1 MSVNEL
7 VCFEKVTKRY
17 GKRTVIHSL
26 DMVLREGECVAL
38 AGHNGAG
45 KSTVMKLIL
54 GLISPSNGEVRLLG
68 QQASGSQ
75 SVKLRFDIGYLPEVV
90 SLYPNLT
97 GQETLDFYAKL
108 KQVKGTSYHDLLA
121 KVGIAG
127 AAKQRVNTYS
137 KGMRQRLA
145 LAQTLLGDPKIFLF
159 DEPTTGLDP
168 ASRQQFYDIIRE
180 LRAQGATILL
190 CTHALT
196 ELEGNIDRVMVM
208 NQGQKVVDGS
218 LDSLRRDSGLTY
230 RIQVK
235 TAQDSPPDTINSWYK
250 IASSFYRLDCQ
261 QNHKMTVLR
270 DLMQSEQVVDV
281 STYAPSLDEIYAH
294 YLEREDV

>member
-1 MSVNEL
+1 MSANEL
-7 VCFEKVTKRY
+7 VCLENVTKSY

-54 GLISPSNGEVRLLG
+54 GLISPSKGEVRLLG
-68 QQASGSQ
+68 KQASGSQ

-108 KQVKGTSYHDLLA
+108 KQVKGTSYRDLLG

-145 LAQTLLGDPKIFLF
+145 LAQTLLGEPKIFLF

-180 LRAQGATILL
+180 LRTQGATILL

-208 NQGQKVVDGS
+208 NQGQKVADGS

-235 TAQDSPPDTINSWYK
+235 TAQDSPPDSVNNWHK
-250 IASSFYRLDCQ
+250 MAPGFYRFDCEQ
-261 QNHKMTVLR
+261 DRKMSVLR
-270 DLMQSEQVVDV
+270 ELMQNDQVVDV

>member
-1 MSVNEL
+1 MSANEL
-7 VCFEKVTKRY
+7 VCLEKVTKRY
-17 GKRTVIHSL
+17 GQRTVIHLL

-54 GLISPSNGEVRLLG
+54 GLISPTQGEVRLMG
-68 QQASGSQ
+68 HQASGRQ

-108 KQVKGTSYHDLLA
+108 KQVKGKSYRDLLA
-121 KVGIAG
+121 KVGIAN
-127 AAKQRVNTYS
+127 AAKQRVNTFS

-168 ASRQQFYDIIRE
+168 ASRQQFYAIVRE

-208 NQGQKVVDGS
+208 NQGQKVADGS
-218 LDSLRRDSGLTY
+218 LDSLRSDSGLDY

-235 TAQDSPPDTINSWYK
+235 TAEDSPPDRMNSWQK
-250 IASSFYRLDCQ
+250 IAPSFYRLDCEQ
-261 QNHKMTVLR
+261 VQKMSVLR
-270 DLMQSEQVVDV
+270 SLMQNDQVLDV
-281 STYAPSLDEIYAH
+281 HTYAPSLDEIYAH

>member
-1 MSVNEL
+1 MSANEL
-7 VCFEKVTKRY
+7 VCLEKVKKCY
-17 GKRTVIHSL
+17 GKSTVIQSL

-54 GLISPSNGEVRLLG
+54 GLISPTEGEVRLLG
-68 QQASGSQ
+68 QQASGRH

-97 GQETLDFYAKL
+97 GIETLDFYAKL
-108 KQVKGTSYHDLLA
+108 KQVKGKSYQDLLA
-121 KVGIAG
+121 KVGIAN

-145 LAQTLLGDPKIFLF
+145 LAQSLLGDPKIFLF

-168 ASRQQFYDIIRE
+168 ASRQQFYDVIRE
-180 LRAQGATILL
+180 LRERGSTILL

-196 ELEGNIDRVMVM
+196 ELEGNVDRVVVM
-208 NQGQKVVDGS
+208 NQGQKVADGS
-218 LDSLRRDSGLTY
+218 LDSLRTESGLRY
-230 RIQVK
+230 RVQVK
-235 TAQDSPPDTINSWYK
+235 TAQDSPPDSTLPWQK
-250 IASSFYRLDCQ
+250 IAPSLYRFNCEQ
-261 QNHKMTVLR
+261 EQKMTLLGSLV
-270 DLMQSEQVVDV
+270 QNPQVVDIN
-281 STYAPSLDEIYAH
+281 THAPSIDEIYAH
-294 YLEREDV
+294 YLKREDV

>member
-1 MSVNEL
+1 MSANEL
-7 VCFEKVTKRY
+7 VCLDQVEMTY

-54 GLISPSNGEVRLLG
+54 GLISPSKGEVRLLG
-68 QQASGSQ
+68 HQASGRQ

-97 GQETLDFYAKL
+97 GRETLDFYAEL
-108 KQVKGTSYHDLLA
+108 KQIKDRSYPELLA
-121 KVGIAG
+121 KVGIAN

-137 KGMRQRLA
+137 KGMKQRLA
-145 LAQTLLGDPKIFLF
+145 LAQALLGDPKILLF

-180 LRAQGATILL
+180 LRERGATILL

-196 ELEGNIDRVMVM
+196 ELEGNVDRVVVM
-208 NQGQKVVDGS
+208 NQGLKVADGS
-218 LDSLRRDSGLTY
+218 LDSLRTDSGLTY
-230 RIQVK
+230 RIQIK
-235 TAQDSPPDTINSWYK
+235 TATDSPPDTGHKWQRIDANIYRFNCEQNEKMSLLSTLVQNS
-250 IASSFYRLDCQ
+250 
-261 QNHKMTVLR
+261 H
-270 DLMQSEQVVDV
+270 VVDV
-281 STYAPSLDEIYAH
+281 NTHAPSLDEIYAH
-294 YLEREDV
+294 YLRREDV

>member
-1 MSVNEL
+1 MSANEL
-7 VCFEKVTKRY
+7 VCLEKVKMRY

-54 GLISPSNGEVRLLG
+54 GLISPVEGSVRLLG
-68 QQASGSQ
+68 HPASGRQ

-97 GQETLDFYAKL
+97 GKETLDFYAKL
-108 KQVKGTSYHDLLA
+108 KQVKDKSYPALLA
-121 KVGIAG
+121 KVGIAN

-137 KGMRQRLA
+137 KGMKQRLA
-145 LAQTLLGDPKIFLF
+145 LAQALLGEPKILLF

-168 ASRQQFYDIIRE
+168 ASRQQFYGIIRE
-180 LRAQGATILL
+180 LRQRGATILL

-196 ELEGNIDRVMVM
+196 ELEGNVDRVIVM
-208 NQGQKVVDGS
+208 NQGLKVADGS
-218 LDSLRRDSGLTY
+218 MDSLRTESGLNY
-230 RIQVK
+230 RIQIK
-235 TAQDSPPDTINSWYK
+235 TATDNPPDTAHDWERIDANV
-250 IASSFYRLDCQ
+250 YRFNCEQEKKMSMLGSLLQNPEVLDV
-261 QNHKMTVLR
+261 N
-270 DLMQSEQVVDV
+270 
-281 STYAPSLDEIYAH
+281 TYAPSLDEIYAH
-294 YLEREDV
+294 YLKREDV

>member
-1 MSVNEL
+1 MSANEL
-7 VCFEKVTKRY
+7 VCLENVTKSY
-17 GKRTVIHSL
+17 AKRTVIHSL

-54 GLISPSNGEVRLLG
+54 GLISPSQGEVRLLG
-68 QQASGSQ
+68 HPASGRQ

-108 KQVKGTSYHDLLA
+108 KQVKGKSYRDLLG
-121 KVGIAG
+121 KVGIAN

-168 ASRQQFYDIIRE
+168 ASRQQFYQIIRE

-208 NQGQKVVDGS
+208 NQGQKVADGS
-218 LDSLRRDSGLTY
+218 LDSLRSESGLTY

-235 TAQDSPPDTINSWYK
+235 TAQDNPPDSINHWQK
-250 IASSFYRLDCQ
+250 IATDYYRFDCEQ
-261 QNHKMTVLR
+261 EQKMSVLR
-270 DLMQSEQVVDV
+270 SLMQNSQVLDV

>member
-1 MSVNEL
+1 MSANEL
-7 VCFEKVTKRY
+7 VCLEKVQMRY

-54 GLISPSNGEVRLLG
+54 GLISPSAGEVRLLG
-68 QQASGSQ
+68 HQASGRQ

-97 GQETLDFYAKL
+97 GKETLDFYAKL
-108 KQVKGTSYHDLLA
+108 KQVKDKSYPELLA
-121 KVGIAG
+121 KVGIAK

-137 KGMRQRLA
+137 KGMKQRLA
-145 LAQTLLGDPKIFLF
+145 LAQALLGEPKILLF

-168 ASRQQFYDIIRE
+168 ASRQQFYEIIRE
-180 LRAQGATILL
+180 LRERGATILL

-196 ELEGNIDRVMVM
+196 ELEGNVDRVIVM
-208 NQGQKVVDGS
+208 NQGQKMADGS
-218 LDSLRRDSGLTY
+218 MDNLRSESGLNY
-230 RIQVK
+230 RIQIK
-235 TAQDSPPDTINSWYK
+235 TANDNPPDTGHQWQRIDAN
-250 IASSFYRLDCQ
+250 IYRLNCEQ
-261 QNHKMTVLR
+261 AQKMALLGALVQNPEVL
-270 DLMQSEQVVDV
+270 DV
-281 STYAPSLDEIYAH
+281 NTYAPSLDEIYAH
-294 YLEREDV
+294 YLRREDV